1 MTEAKKKSDIQIVHV
16 GKDKMPLAVT
26 GMATAEQ
33 VKALASMTP
42 ECYIQKREGRGGK
55 LFDYVN
61 INYVI
66 AMLNAIFGFNWSVEI
81 IDKEIGKTQVYVHL
95 RLKVRFGDGT
105 EVSKDAFGGSD
116 VKRKKGGGD
125 VIDIADD
132 LKSAQSDATKKAAS
146 MLGIAWDVYSG
157 VTKAKNGNGKKKD
170 KGPAPDPAAE
180 SNEGISDEAG
190 FESYPEVDTAD
201 GFRDITLIMTD
212 GTERKVTK
220 FEALEYFGKIKKAI
234 GDVEYYKILEDAGYK
249 KSNMIP
255 DVSMPKMYA
264 LMIKAY
270 QEIDDALPF

>member
-1 MTEAKKKSDIQIVHV
+1 
-16 GKDKMPLAVT
+16 
-26 GMATAEQ
+26 
-33 VKALASMTP
+33 
-42 ECYIQKREGRGGK
+42 
-55 LFDYVN
+55 
-61 INYVI
+61 
-66 AMLNAIFGFNWSVEI
+66 MLSEKN
-81 IDKEIGKTQVYVHL
+81 
-95 RLKVRFGDGT
+95 
-105 EVSKDAFGGSD
+105 
-116 VKRKKGGGD
+116 
-125 VIDIADD
+125 D

-170 KGPAPDPAAE
+170 AQEA
-180 SNEGISDEAG
+180 EAG
-190 FESYPEVDTAD
+190 VEKEYPEIDTAD
-201 GFRDITLIMTD
+201 AFRDITLIMTD

-234 GDVEYYKILEDAGYK
+234 GDDSYYQILEDAGYK